1 MPTRRF
7 FASVSLT
14 QWRVDVNHAAG
25 AQLCRTH
32 WTPHKRCLI
41 GTRERSHYILMLRAL
56 KPGAA
61 KWFLRWANAFHSIM
75 THCGPGLTILQPGKN
90 NCHIG
95 TLHTTLTD
103 SLLLLLPPPL
113 YTVVNNEHVFFSSFY
128 TLLALWLSVK
138 RVLFLDAKVTIEIWR
153 RMYEYG
159 TVL

>member
-1 MPTRRF
+1 MLDSNPGTQPLHLDVKSSETWCREM
-7 FASVSLT
+7 VST
-14 QWRVDVNHAAG
+14 V
-25 AQLCRTH
+25 
-32 WTPHKRCLI
+32 
-41 GTRERSHYILMLRAL
+41 
-56 KPGAA
+56 
-61 KWFLRWANAFHSIM
+61 RWANAFHSIM

-138 RVLFLDAKVTIEIWR
+138 RVLFLDAKVTIEI
-153 RMYEYG
+153 
-159 TVL
+159 